1 MRKVQRNI
9 RRKEKRILRKRKR
22 NLVLV
27 AISVLILGGVVSYKK
42 IELNEKVASYET
54 KIMQLEEE
62 KAAEQKRSEEIK
74 EYEKYVKSKKYIEQE
89 ARNKLGLAYPDDVVF
104 EPEQ

>member
-1 MRKVQRNI
+1 MRKEQRDV
-9 RRKEKRILRKRKR
+9 RRKEERILKKRKR
-22 NLVLV
+22 NLVLLG
-27 AISVLILGGVVSYKK
+27 ISVLILGGVLSYKK
-42 IELNEKVASYET
+42 IKLNEKLVSYET

-74 EYEKYVKSKKYIEQE
+74 EYEKYVKSKKYIEEE
-89 ARNKLGLAYPDDVVF
+89 ARNKLGLVYPDEVVF